1 MTPSDAPMRFA
12 YADPPYLRM
21 GKMYLS
27 RHPEAMIWNDP
38 ETHRALIER
47 LCADYPDGW
56 VMSAASTNLRILLP
70 MCPDDVRVMAWCK
83 TWAKFLPG
91 ISPAYAWEPVLLRG
105 GRKIGKKDYWTT
117 HKDTIRDW
125 HQGNHS
131 PRVNNP
137 ENFVPGMKPREFC
150 RWLFRCLNARPHDT
164 FDDLFPGSNAVGA
177 AWADWSKTASPMGRL
192 ALEAA
197 Q

>member
-1 MTPSDAPMRFA
+1 MSDPQRFA
-12 YADPPYLRM
+12 YADPPYLGM

-47 LCADYPDGW
+47 LCAEYPDGW
-56 VMSAASTNLRILLP
+56 AMSATSTSLRILLP
-70 MCPDDVRVMAWCK
+70 MCPENVRVMAWCK

-91 ISPAYAWEPVLLRG
+91 ISPAYSWEPVLLQG
-105 GRKIGKKDYWTT
+105 GRKVKSGKQLDQEI
-117 HKDTIRDW
+117 TIRDY
-125 HQGNHS
+125 HVGNHS
-131 PRVNNP
+131 PRVNKP
-137 ENFVPGMKPREFC
+137 DGFVPGMKPREFC
-150 RWLFRCLNARPHDT
+150 RWLFRCLNALPGDT

-177 AWADWSKTASPMGRL
+177 AWAEWSKTQTPMPRL
-192 ALEAA
+192 ALEVA